1 MDIHLGVPGILS
13 FRDTLLPIGSRIY
26 GGHLQGVGGTGF
38 NYFRVYGMY
47 ALILLLGSSRGRF
60 RDKLGTNRRVE
71 AGDIIVVFP
80 DVPHQYGPEPGDSW
94 EEVFIAFEGA
104 AFEGWTAHGLDPAHP
119 VWRLDPLSEWTGRFF
134 ELLAPAAGRA
144 DSCRIAANIHCL
156 IADAIGAK
164 SPNAT
169 GPPWLEGA
177 CQALAA
183 GAAAPSLEE
192 TARLSGLGYENFRKA
207 FKAATGES
215 PIRYR
220 NRMRVSQARMLL
232 QRTDLSLEAIA
243 GSLGYCD
250 PFHFSKAFKKETGCT
265 PSGFRNQSSRT
276 PLR

>member
-13 FRDTLLPIGSRIY
+13 FCDAPFPIGSRIY
-26 GGHLQGVGGTGF
+26 GGHLRGIGGTGF
-38 NYFRVYGMY
+38 NRFRVYGMY

-60 RDKLGTNRRVE
+60 KDKLGTNRRVE
-71 AGDIIVVFP
+71 AGDLIVVFP
-80 DVPHQYGPEPGDSW
+80 DVPHQYGPEPGDFW
-94 EEVFIAFEGA
+94 EEIFIAFEGA

-119 VWRLDPLSEWTGRFF
+119 VWRLDPLSEWSSRFF
-134 ELLAPAAGRA
+134 ELLTPAASRA
-144 DSCRIAANIHCL
+144 DSCRIVADIHCL
-156 IADAIGAK
+156 IADAIAAK

-169 GPPWLEGA
+169 GPPWLEAA
-177 CQALAA
+177 CQALAT

-232 QRTDLSLEAIA
+232 QRTDLPLEAIA
-243 GSLGYCD
+243 NSLGYCD
-250 PFHFSKAFKKETGCT
+250 PFHFSKAFKKETGCS
-265 PSGFRNQSSRT
+265 PSDFRNRSSRP
-276 PLR
+276 PLA